1 MPYQRPYIHAFTSS
15 IAELLYIPESK
26 ISLHRTS
33 YDNGVSSDYTNCL
46 VSQIR
51 SLPYARVSYE
61 VRVDGE
67 LLMDLYCDYGGDWKS
82 SMFPDDFMDQ
92 PGFIGIDQICRR
104 VIRKSIQKQMEMYHG
119 REVMKLSL

>member
-1 MPYQRPYIHAFTSS
+1 MSMRPYIHAFKSS
-15 IAELLYIPESK
+15 IAELLHIPESK
-26 ISLHRTS
+26 ISLYRTS
-33 YDNGVSSDYTNCL
+33 YDNGTHKDYENCS

-61 VRVDGE
+61 VHVDGE

-82 SMFPDDFMDQ
+82 SMFVDDFMDQ
-92 PGFIGIDQICRR
+92 PGLKGIDQICRR
-104 VIRKSIQKQMEMYHG
+104 VIRKSIQKHMEMYHG